1 LGTFI
6 ENVVDDPV
14 LRVDKRTQAP
24 FAFFTSTATRFAP
37 SGIDTEIELWL
48 GNTESVVSRHVGPGE
63 ATAGEIPIAIKK
75 TAQKI
80 GSGILTREIMR
91 NINMI
96 FIRIGRRWQA
106 F

>member
-24 FAFFTSTATRFAP
+24 FAFFTSTTTRFAP

-48 GNTESVVSRHVGPGE
+48 GNTDSVASRQVGPGD
-63 ATAGEIPIAIKK
+63 ATAGETPIAINK
-75 TAQKI
+75 TAQ
-80 GSGILTREIMR
+80 
-91 NINMI
+91 
-96 FIRIGRRWQA
+96 RI
-106 F
+106 